1 MNAVDAFGFHVGA
14 NSRVAARIRCDDT
27 TDYDYDEAFEIEE
40 LSQCSI
46 SITTTSS
53 EAIAGVRCFD
63 QGKLAIR
70 STYYYVALEI

>member
-14 NSRVAARIRCDDT
+14 NSRVAASIRCDDT
-27 TDYDYDEAFEIEE
+27 TDYDYDGALEIEE

-63 QGKLAIR
+63 RGKLATH
-70 STYYYVALEI
+70 STS